1 VTVARLHIS
10 LVTAA
15 TLAGAAVSIASES
28 PPATPAA
35 SGAAI
40 TGPAF
45 VGQDAP
51 PVGAPAAAAA
61 AAHAQAAPASTP
73 VAPAPAADAGA
84 AAPDAAQHGTVPA
97 PADAPAPATVAAPA
111 DAPAPATVAAP
122 ADAPAP
128 ATVAAPADAPAPAT
142 VAAPADAPAPA
153 TVAAPADTEPAAAA
167 PRSEPLRSEPVRI
180 EPLRIEPARSSLLQL
195 AQPLWSDLSPT
206 QQQVLEPFASQ
217 WNALPLSEKRA
228 WADLASRFPT
238 MKPDTQKRVARRVS
252 EWAALTPAQRTL
264 ARANFRLAQQA
275 ARENV
280 LAEWERYQ
288 TLTPEQRSVLGTAG
302 SVSNTAARH
311 ARAPTGLARVA
322 AQPLPRRAPAGP
334 AVATDGTSAPAV
346 GVTPTVGPPGTS
358 RP

>member
-84 AAPDAAQHGTVPA
+84 AAPDAAQHGTVP
-97 PADAPAPATVAAPA
+97 
-111 DAPAPATVAAP
+111 AP